1 MDKLA
6 QQVISALR
14 DRNLTLATAESCTG
28 GGVGQRLT
36 SVSGSSAV
44 YRGGIISYCNEIK
57 HRLLGVEE
65 SALEELGAVSDVVAM
80 QMAQGARNVLQTDLA
95 VSVTGL
101 AGPNS
106 DESGK
111 PVGLVYIGVA
121 TAGFVHAWEY
131 HFSGDREAVRNQ
143 AADAALA
150 QILANFPHGQ
160 NIKKA

>member
-14 DRNLTLATAESCTG
+14 NKNLTLATAESCTG

-44 YRGGIISYCNEIK
+44 FRGGIISYCNEIK

-111 PVGLVYIGVA
+111 PVGLVYIGIA
-121 TAGFVHAWEY
+121 TTNFVRAWEY

-150 QILANFPHGQ
+150 QIWRSLS
-160 NIKKA
+160 